1 MSKLSFRARAL
12 DPSKPM
18 PIYLAE
24 ELPDL
29 PEYSAINRA
38 VPQMPSGM
46 EKEEESEHH
55 LQRAICT
62 GLIIPTPEVFEATD
76 SEFYE
81 KYYPTDYKMPKQM
94 IHMQPALNL
103 EQDVPDYDMD
113 SADEQWVNT
122 QNKRLDLDPLKFE
135 TMMDRLEKSSGQTVV
150 TLNEAKALLKQDDE
164 LSIAVYDYWLNKRLK
179 TQHPL
184 ILSVKTETRG
194 NTTPNNPY
202 LAFRR
207 RTEKMQTR
215 KNRKND
221 ESSYEKML
229 KLRRD
234 LSRAVTLLEMIKR
247 REKIKREQLHLGIE
261 IYEKRYQTQD
271 FNGQLLSEFTANAT
285 KASRPAFAPIYSNQY
300 SSHHST
306 LSGSAGA
313 GTSGSG
319 PYHGPS
325 SSSSHY
331 HHHVGGTSSS
341 KRDSESLSS
350 SRKEKRQYKKRKH
363 KIQKERSSGSSATV
377 TGSSAA
383 GLGSAGVGTGGVGGY
398 HHYQYHPAGTGVG
411 GLGGI
416 AAASGASARGDAAV
430 GAGLSSGT
438 VDPALSS
445 DEEELANLQGTTA
458 PEEEYAYA
466 FRRSK
471 LSQYHRPITKGFGDW
486 PWVSKEENGK
496 ADLRYRFALTSLRH
510 PRPRCI
516 GFARRRIGR
525 GGRVIIDRVST
536 DLDDLWSR
544 LDYKII
550 ESETTPAAA
559 VAMEPEEESIVIPV
573 PSSAGS
579 AALTAPTATATSTS
593 TTVISQMER
602 KWNELESALAANSG
616 GVKRTRQLVIKEE
629 TDMDDLF
636 MANFGLARRI
646 KTDGLSEE
654 VEVKQEKCSD
664 ERTSAVAAGGT
675 SSSTFV
681 ISSNSGSSSSTSVSV
696 NNSENNVIKSE
707 AGGIVTVK
715 QEVLEDYEHMIDNV
729 NNSYRNRISNN
740 SNSNSS
746 SSSSSSNVINS
757 RNNFNQSFSNSINN
771 SLQNRAVSQYQQQLL
786 QQSLRALQQKTTAP
800 GGTSCMSPDASSSSR
815 LNVDTGLDETAT
827 SSADSKA
834 IASVY
839 TDLLNDI
846 QSSWLHFRPKTPEP
860 MPLIED
866 GLLDDDPLFQ
876 TDANRIA
883 LELQALDAELPGD
896 IFNSTESV
904 YRTKQFALDSLVE
917 PHPLGLE
924 PAAVAKDA
932 TDELGI
938 KLETCSNSDNN
949 LSGDSLNDLNLSL
962 SESNEDEKM
971 LDKIL
976 QECQIDDMKSLNQ
989 TSNFWNGILEDGILN
1004 QLETA
1009 DEAGAGTGA
1018 DVKEDPLAMNE
1029 LVSPTPVEG
1038 LPVHK
1043 VGYCSEL
1050 VGYDRLANVERYKSK
1065 RRKILKRCNYLVG
1078 SSFFAVRNPPSE
1090 EIFKKLSD
1098 SDGHA
1103 PLDGEKAEG
1112 VEAVPTAD
1120 PEVKVEEDSDPISA
1134 TIPADQI
1141 KIEPPDEL
1149 LAACSPSASSQ
1160 SAPHLQTNTS
1170 VPAVGSTYQQH
1181 SLSAPQI
1188 KLEPLNYLQAVS
1200 HTTATASPAA
1210 ASTSFLITSP
1220 SVQVVQPSQATSTVL
1235 NPLAAVSSQT
1245 TIPVVTA
1252 HQHQQQHPLSG
1263 QITLT
1268 GNTGSASSSGTSTP
1282 TSSYIVQHTT
1292 PIVLSQ
1298 QQMQQIAT
1306 SGGGNIVTVSG
1317 NQMAITKQALQQ
1329 QGQQQQ
1335 QHIQLQHATH
1345 THQGETYVLTTAT
1358 PTGQSPLKKQ
1368 INGPNDKTVKQN
1380 VINPKLHTLI
1390 NQKLAASGQKAG
1402 DLSKKQFEMITKA
1415 LVSQKMIVKSA
1426 TPANHGTTAATAA
1439 AAAQVV
1445 QQQQLQQQQQ
1455 QQQGTSGTTYSTI
1468 QNAAGLPITIL
1479 SATSQNPQQ
1488 ATQNKIIL
1496 TSSPQ
1501 LIHQAAGQLMAAAA
1515 AASPHGKISI
1525 NSNLL
1530 QQQQQGQQIAQFQ
1543 TTTDGGQVQT
1553 TSGTAGG
1560 QQQQNVK
1567 FEKAVNM
1574 LFDADKNR
1582 IVYANIK
1589 NSRGQFLAQLNP
1601 KVVNIIQ
1608 PIQQQ
1613 KLINSVGAL
1622 QQQQQQQQTATNVQS
1637 ILGASSG
1644 ATTIVNSKGGIQRIP
1659 AVSIRAQ
1666 QLQQQHQQQQQQQ
1679 QSQQQLDSHGTTA
1692 TVATNSIKFFQVT
1705 PAVASAA
1712 AASAVNDNNQ
1722 MTAVTVSSAN
1732 TATLVVPSSSG
1743 TAGSGNNNATAATA
1757 TAVPTSINITNRALL
1772 QSVLCNSAQAVEGE
1786 AKGMNRKLVVE
1797 CKENVNPS
1805 EVGKCARMVSNVVV
1819 R

>member
-94 IHMQPALNL
+94 IHMQPLNL

-122 QNKRLDLDPLKFE
+122 QGKRLDLDPLKFE

-300 SSHHST
+300 SSHHSAM
-306 LSGSAGA
+306 SGSAGA

-319 PYHGPS
+319 AYHGPS

-331 HHHVGGTSSS
+331 HHVGGTSSS

-363 KIQKERSSGSSATV
+363 KIQKERSSASSSTV
-377 TGSSAA
+377 TGSSAV
-383 GLGSAGVGTGGVGGY
+383 GLGSSAVGTGGVGGY
-398 HHYQYHPAGTGVG
+398 HHYQYHPAGTGVS
-411 GLGGI
+411 GLSGI
-416 AAASGASARGDAAV
+416 AASSGVGGRGDAAL
-430 GAGLSSGT
+430 GTGLGSGT

-445 DEEELANLQGTTA
+445 DEEELANLQGATA
-458 PEEEYAYA
+458 PEEEYAYP

-573 PSSAGS
+573 PSSAGAS
-579 AALTAPTATATSTS
+579 ALTAPTATATSNP
-593 TTVISQMER
+593 TTASATTAISQMER
-602 KWNELESALAANSG
+602 KWNELESALAVKS

-646 KTDGLSEE
+646 KTDGLVKMEEEDSVNSRLIGEE

-664 ERTSAVAAGGT
+664 ERTSVAVAAGGT

-681 ISSNSGSSSSTSVSV
+681 ISSNNGSSSSTSVSV

-746 SSSSSSNVINS
+746 SSSSSSNVNS

-786 QQSLRALQQKTTAP
+786 QRSLRALQRKTAAP
-800 GGTSCMSPDASSSSR
+800 GLMSSASPDASSSSR
-815 LNVDTGLDETAT
+815 WNDELGLSESTP
-827 SSADSKA
+827 SADSKA

-839 TDLLNDI
+839 TELLNDI

-860 MPLIED
+860 MLQMED

-904 YRTKQFALDSLVE
+904 YRTKNFALDSLVE

-924 PAAVAKDA
+924 SAAVTKDA

-1009 DEAGAGTGA
+1009 DETGAGTGG
-1018 DVKEDPLAMNE
+1018 DVKEDPLTINE
-1029 LVSPTPVEG
+1029 LVSPSPVEG

-1043 VGYCSEL
+1043 IGYCSEL

-1098 SDGHA
+1098 GDGNV
-1103 PLDGEKAEG
+1103 PLEGEKAEG
-1112 VEAVPTAD
+1112 AAEAAPTAD
-1120 PEVKVEEDSDPISA
+1120 SEVKVEEDSDSVSA

-1170 VPAVGSTYQQH
+1170 VPPVGSSYQQH

-1188 KLEPLNYLQAVS
+1188 KLEPINYLQAVS
-1200 HTTATASPAA
+1200 HSTAVAATASPAT

-1220 SVQVVQPSQATSTVL
+1220 SVQVVSQATTTVL
-1235 NPLAAVSSQT
+1235 NPLVASSQT
-1245 TIPVVTA
+1245 TVPVVTA
-1252 HQHQQQHPLSG
+1252 QHQQQQHPQHSTLTG
-1263 QITLT
+1263 QITLA
-1268 GNTGSASSSGTSTP
+1268 GNAGSASSSGTSTP
-1282 TSSYIVQHTT
+1282 TGSYIVQHTT

-1306 SGGGNIVTVSG
+1306 SGGNIVTVSG
-1317 NQMAITKQALQQ
+1317 NQMLTATKQALQQ
-1329 QGQQQQ
+1329 GQQQ

-1345 THQGETYVLTTAT
+1345 SHQGETYVLTTAT

-1390 NQKLAASGQKAG
+1390 NQKLAASGQKAS

-1426 TPANHGTTAATAA
+1426 TAANHGSSAATA

-1455 QQQGTSGTTYSTI
+1455 GTSGTGTYSTI

-1501 LIHQAAGQLMAAAA
+1501 LIQQAAGQLMAAAA

-1530 QQQQQGQQIAQFQ
+1530 QQQQGQQLTQFQ
-1543 TTTDGGQVQT
+1543 TTDGGQGQT
-1553 TSGTAGG
+1553 TSGTTGG

-1613 KLINSVGAL
+1613 KLINSVGAM
-1622 QQQQQQQQTATNVQS
+1622 QQQQQQQTAANVQS
-1637 ILGASSG
+1637 ILGASPTG
-1644 ATTIVNSKGGIQRIP
+1644 TTTFVNSKGGIQRIP
-1659 AVSIRAQ
+1659 SVSIRAQ
-1666 QLQQQHQQQQQQQ
+1666 QLQQQQQQQQQG
-1679 QSQQQLDSHGTTA
+1679 QQQLDSHGTA
-1692 TVATNSIKFFQVT
+1692 TVAVATNNATNSIKFIQVT

-1712 AASAVNDNNQ
+1712 SSVVSENQ
-1722 MTAVTVSSAN
+1722 AVSSSGSGG
-1732 TATLVVPSSSG
+1732 LVVPSSSG
-1743 TAGSGNNNATAATA
+1743 AVVGTAGSGTNTAA
-1757 TAVPTSINITNRALL
+1757 PTSINITNR
-1772 QSVLCNSAQAVEGE
+1772 
-1786 AKGMNRKLVVE
+1786 
-1797 CKENVNPS
+1797 
-1805 EVGKCARMVSNVVV
+1805 
-1819 R
+1819 

>member
-81 KYYPTDYKMPKQM
+81 KYYPSDYKMPKQM
-94 IHMQPALNL
+94 IHMQPLNL

-122 QNKRLDLDPLKFE
+122 QNKRLDLDSLKFE
-135 TMMDRLEKSSGQTVV
+135 MMMDRLEKSSGQTVV

-194 NTTPNNPY
+194 STTPNNPY

-300 SSHHST
+300 SAHHT
-306 LSGSAGA
+306 ALSGSTGAA

-319 PYHGPS
+319 TYHGPS
-325 SSSSHY
+325 SSSSQF
-331 HHHVGGTSSS
+331 HHAVGASSN

-363 KIQKERSSGSSATV
+363 KIQKERPSASSSTV
-377 TGSSAA
+377 TGNSV
-383 GLGSAGVGTGGVGGY
+383 GLGSTAVGTAGVGGY
-398 HHYQYHPAGTGVG
+398 RHYQYHPAGVGVS
-411 GLGGI
+411 GLSGVD
-416 AAASGASARGDAAV
+416 ASGGVSSRGV
-430 GAGLSSGT
+430 VTGGTGLSSGN

-445 DEEELANLQGTTA
+445 DEEELANLQGGA

-525 GGRVIIDRVST
+525 GGRVIIDRAST

-559 VAMEPEEESIVIPV
+559 VAVEPEEESVVIPV
-573 PSSAGS
+573 PSSTSNAT
-579 AALTAPTATATSTS
+579 LTAPIPTNIT
-593 TTVISQMER
+593 SQMDR
-602 KWNELESALAANSG
+602 KWNELESAIALASG
-616 GVKRTRQLVIKEE
+616 LKRTRQLVIKEE
-629 TDMDDLF
+629 TDLDDLF
-636 MANFGLARRI
+636 MANFGLARRRT
-646 KTDGLSEE
+646 TDCQVKVETMEDESVNNRLNSEA
-654 VEVKQEKCSD
+654 VKVKQEKCND
-664 ERTSAVAAGGT
+664 ERTSGAAGET
-675 SSSTFV
+675 SSSAFV
-681 ISSNSGSSSSTSVSV
+681 ISSNSVSSSSTSVSV
-696 NNSENNVIKSE
+696 NNSENNVIKTE
-707 AGGIVTVK
+707 AGGIVAVK
-715 QEVLEDYEHMIDNV
+715 QEILEDYEHMIDNV
-729 NNSYRNRISNN
+729 NNSYRSRISNNSN

-746 SSSSSSNVINS
+746 SSSSSNVNS
-757 RNNFNQSFSNSINN
+757 RNNFNQSFSNSISS

-786 QQSLRALQQKTTAP
+786 QQSLRAFQQKTAAP
-800 GGTSCMSPDASSSSR
+800 GVTVEGSQGASSSSR
-815 LNVDTGLDETAT
+815 LNEQDLGLGESTA
-827 SSADSKA
+827 SVDSKA
-834 IASVY
+834 IAGVY
-839 TDLLNDI
+839 TDLLRDI

-860 MPLIED
+860 VLQEED

-876 TDANRIA
+876 MDANRIA
-883 LELQALDAELPGD
+883 LELQALDSELPGN
-896 IFNSTESV
+896 IFSTTESV
-904 YRTKQFALDSLVE
+904 YRTKPFAMDSLVE
-917 PHPLGLE
+917 PHPLG
-924 PAAVAKDA
+924 PDGAVVTKDT
-932 TDELGI
+932 TDELEV

-1009 DEAGAGTGA
+1009 DDTGAGTGG
-1018 DVKEDPLAMNE
+1018 DVKEDPLTINE
-1029 LVSPTPVEG
+1029 LVNPSSAEG
-1038 LPVHK
+1038 LPANK
-1043 VGYCSEL
+1043 IGYCSEL
-1050 VGYDRLANVERYKSK
+1050 VGYDRLTNIERYKSK

-1078 SSFFAVRNPPSE
+1078 SSFFAVRNPPTE

-1098 SDGHA
+1098 TDCNV
-1103 PLDGEKAEG
+1103 PLEGEKADPI
-1112 VEAVPTAD
+1112 ATAGA
-1120 PEVKVEEDSDPISA
+1120 EVKVEEESDSVSA

-1149 LAACSPSASSQ
+1149 LAASSPSASAQ
-1160 SAPHLQTNTS
+1160 SAPHLQINTS
-1170 VPAVGSTYQQH
+1170 VLPAGNTFQQH
-1181 SLSAPQI
+1181 SLSIPQI
-1188 KLEPLNYLQAVS
+1188 KLEPINHLQSVS
-1200 HTTATASPAA
+1200 HATAIAATASPVTAA
-1210 ASTSFLITSP
+1210 TSFLITSP
-1220 SVQVVQPSQATSTVL
+1220 SVQVVQSSQATTTVL
-1235 NPLAAVSSQT
+1235 NPLVA
-1245 TIPVVTA
+1245 PVQSALPIVTA
-1252 HQHQQQHPLSG
+1252 QHPQHSNLSN
-1263 QITLT
+1263 QISLT
-1268 GNTGSASSSGTSTP
+1268 ANAGSASNSGTSTP
-1282 TSSYIVQHTT
+1282 TGSYIVQHTT

-1306 SGGGNIVTVSG
+1306 SGGNIVTVSG
-1317 NQMAITKQALQQ
+1317 NQVLTATKQALQQ
-1329 QGQQQQ
+1329 GQQQ

-1345 THQGETYVLTTAT
+1345 SHQGETYVLTTAT

-1368 INGPNDKTVKQN
+1368 INGPNDKIVKQN

-1390 NQKLAASGQKAG
+1390 NQKLAASGQKTS
-1402 DLSKKQFEMITKA
+1402 DLSKKQFEMLTKA

-1426 TPANHGTTAATAA
+1426 TAANHGASSAAV

-1455 QQQGTSGTTYSTI
+1455 GTSGTSTYNVI
-1468 QNAAGLPITIL
+1468 QNAAGQPITIL

-1501 LIHQAAGQLMAAAA
+1501 LIQQAAGQLMAAAA

-1525 NSNLL
+1525 NSNLM
-1530 QQQQQGQQIAQFQ
+1530 QQQQGQQIAQFQ
-1543 TTTDGGQVQT
+1543 TTDGSQGQT
-1553 TSGTAGG
+1553 TSGVTGG
-1560 QQQQNVK
+1560 QQNVK

-1574 LFDADKNR
+1574 LFDTDKNR

-1613 KLINSVGAL
+1613 KLINTVGTI
-1622 QQQQQQQQTATNVQS
+1622 QQQQQQAANVQS
-1637 ILGASSG
+1637 ILGASSTG
-1644 ATTIVNSKGGIQRIP
+1644 AATIVNSKGNIQRIP

-1666 QLQQQHQQQQQQQ
+1666 QLQQQQG
-1679 QSQQQLDSHGTTA
+1679 QQQLDSHGTTTVAVA
-1692 TVATNSIKFFQVT
+1692 TNNATNSIKFIQVT
-1705 PAVASAA
+1705 PAVAAA
-1712 AASAVNDNNQ
+1712 AAAAGAVNENSAI
-1722 MTAVTVSSAN
+1722 TASSSGAG
-1732 TATLVVPSSSG
+1732 TLVVPSSSG
-1743 TAGSGNNNATAATA
+1743 VVLAGSGAGTAGNNTNTTAPAG
-1757 TAVPTSINITNRALL
+1757 INITNR
-1772 QSVLCNSAQAVEGE
+1772 
-1786 AKGMNRKLVVE
+1786 
-1797 CKENVNPS
+1797 
-1805 EVGKCARMVSNVVV
+1805 
-1819 R
+1819 

>member
-46 EKEEESEHH
+46 EKEEESVSKSPSKVTAHFALIRAATEKNEVLCAAILPKADKSRMALDRPIGVEFFGFYGEFGIEPSVRMKEHH

-510 PRPRCI
+510 PRPAFAPIYSNQYSSHHSTLSGSAGAGTSGSGPYHGPSSSSSHYHHHVGGTSSSKRDSESLSSSRKEKRQYKKRKHKIQKERSSGSSATVTGSSAAGLGSAGVGTGGVGGYHHYQYHPAGTGVGGLGGIAAASGASARGDAAVGAGLSSGTVDPALSSDEEELANLQGTTAPEEEYAYAFRRSKLSQYHRPITKGFGDWPWVSKEENGKADLRYRFALTSLRHPRPRCI

-525 GGRVIIDRVST
+525 GGRVIIDRAST

-573 PSSAGS
+573 PSSAGC

-593 TTVISQMER
+593 ATVISQMER

-675 SSSTFV
+675 SSST
-681 ISSNSGSSSSTSVSV
+681 
-696 NNSENNVIKSE
+696 
-707 AGGIVTVK
+707 
-715 QEVLEDYEHMIDNV
+715 
-729 NNSYRNRISNN
+729 
-740 SNSNSS
+740 
-746 SSSSSSNVINS
+746 
-757 RNNFNQSFSNSINN
+757 
-771 SLQNRAVSQYQQQLL
+771 
-786 QQSLRALQQKTTAP
+786 
-800 GGTSCMSPDASSSSR
+800 
-815 LNVDTGLDETAT
+815 
-827 SSADSKA
+827 
-834 IASVY
+834 
-839 TDLLNDI
+839 
-846 QSSWLHFRPKTPEP
+846 
-860 MPLIED
+860 
-866 GLLDDDPLFQ
+866 
-876 TDANRIA
+876 
-883 LELQALDAELPGD
+883 
-896 IFNSTESV
+896 
-904 YRTKQFALDSLVE
+904 
-917 PHPLGLE
+917 
-924 PAAVAKDA
+924 
-932 TDELGI
+932 
-938 KLETCSNSDNN
+938 
-949 LSGDSLNDLNLSL
+949 
-962 SESNEDEKM
+962 
-971 LDKIL
+971 
-976 QECQIDDMKSLNQ
+976 
-989 TSNFWNGILEDGILN
+989 
-1004 QLETA
+1004 
-1009 DEAGAGTGA
+1009 
-1018 DVKEDPLAMNE
+1018 
-1029 LVSPTPVEG
+1029 
-1038 LPVHK
+1038 
-1043 VGYCSEL
+1043 
-1050 VGYDRLANVERYKSK
+1050 
-1065 RRKILKRCNYLVG
+1065 
-1078 SSFFAVRNPPSE
+1078 SFFAVRNPPSE

-1543 TTTDGGQVQT
+1543 TTTDGGQVQA

-1601 KVVNIIQ
+1601 KLMTVVEVDVAVA
-1608 PIQQQ
+1608 
-1613 KLINSVGAL
+1613 VGA
-1622 QQQQQQQQTATNVQS
+1622 
-1637 ILGASSG
+1637 
-1644 ATTIVNSKGGIQRIP
+1644 VNAAGP
-1659 AVSIRAQ
+1659 A
-1666 QLQQQHQQQQQQQ
+1666 
-1679 QSQQQLDSHGTTA
+1679 LDGTG
-1692 TVATNSIKFFQVT
+1692 
-1705 PAVASAA
+1705 
-1712 AASAVNDNNQ
+1712 
-1722 MTAVTVSSAN
+1722 MTM
-1732 TATLVVPSSSG
+1732 LSSSG
-1743 TAGSGNNNATAATA
+1743 SMATAAA
-1757 TAVPTSINITNRALL
+1757 
-1772 QSVLCNSAQAVEGE
+1772 G
-1786 AKGMNRKLVVE
+1786 VV
-1797 CKENVNPS
+1797 S
-1805 EVGKCARMVSNVVV
+1805 DSMIL
-1819 R
+1819 

>member
-94 IHMQPALNL
+94 IHMQPLNL

-122 QNKRLDLDPLKFE
+122 QGKRLDLDPLKFE

-194 NTTPNNPY
+194 STTPNNPY

-261 IYEKRYQTQD
+261 IYEKRYQAQD
-271 FNGQLLSEFTANAT
+271 FNGQLLAEFTSSAT

-300 SSHHST
+300 SAHHTALGS
-306 LSGSAGA
+306 SGGHA
-313 GTSGSG
+313 SGSG
-319 PYHGPS
+319 AYHGPS
-325 SSSSHY
+325 SSSTSQY
-331 HHHVGGTSSS
+331 HVAGTSSS
-341 KRDSESLSS
+341 KRDSESLSN

-363 KIQKERSSGSSATV
+363 KIQKERPSASSSTV
-377 TGSSAA
+377 TGSSSV
-383 GLGSAGVGTGGVGGY
+383 GLGTAGGVGTGVVGGY
-398 HHYQYHPAGTGVG
+398 HYQYHPAGAGVG

-416 AAASGASARGDAAV
+416 AASGGAGGRGDAAIGSGLGS
-430 GAGLSSGT
+430 GAA
-438 VDPALSS
+438 DPALSS

-496 ADLRYRFALTSLRH
+496 ADPRYRFALTSLRH

-559 VAMEPEEESIVIPV
+559 VAMEPEEESIVVPV
-573 PSSAGS
+573 SAGG
-579 AALTAPTATATSTS
+579 LTTATSTAAS
-593 TTVISQMER
+593 ALSVATPTTVIDDMER
-602 KWNELESALAANSG
+602 KWNELESKLVVNNNNNNNSG
-616 GVKRTRQLVIKEE
+616 MKRTRQLVIKEE
-629 TDMDDLF
+629 TDLDDLF
-636 MANFGLARRI
+636 MANFGLARRR
-646 KTDGLSEE
+646 KTDGLAEE
-654 VEVKQEKCSD
+654 DESDRLVGDVVEVKQEKCSD
-664 ERTSAVAAGGT
+664 ERTSVAAQAAAGGT

-681 ISSNSGSSSSTSVSV
+681 ISSNSGSTSSTSVSV

-740 SNSNSS
+740 SSSSNSNSS
-746 SSSSSSNVINS
+746 SSSGSNVNS
-757 RNNFNQSFSNSINN
+757 RNNFNQSFSNSISGN
-771 SLQNRAVSQYQQQLL
+771 LQNRTVSQYQQQLL
-786 QQSLRALQQKTTAP
+786 QQSLRVLQQQTATP
-800 GGTSCMSPDASSSSR
+800 GLTSAGSLDAFSSSR
-815 LNVDTGLDETAT
+815 LNEDLGLDDSAAAADT
-827 SSADSKA
+827 SA

-860 MPLIED
+860 MLQAED

-883 LELQALDAELPGD
+883 LELQSLGTDFPGD
-896 IFNSTESV
+896 IFNQTDSV

-917 PHPLGLE
+917 PHPLGLDD
-924 PAAVAKDA
+924 AAVASGRKDA

-1009 DEAGAGTGA
+1009 DETGAGTGP
-1018 DVKEDPLAMNE
+1018 DVKEDPLTIRE
-1029 LVSPTPVEG
+1029 LVSPPPTEE
-1038 LPVHK
+1038 LSAHK
-1043 VGYCSEL
+1043 IGYCSEL
-1050 VGYDRLANVERYKSK
+1050 VGYDRLANVERFKSK

-1078 SSFFAVRNPPSE
+1078 SSFFAVRNPPAE
-1090 EIFKKLSD
+1090 EIFKKSSD
-1098 SDGHA
+1098 TEDNI
-1103 PLDGEKAEG
+1103 PLEAEKAPAEG
-1112 VEAVPTAD
+1112 TEPVPMET
-1120 PEVKVEEDSDPISA
+1120 EVKVEEESDSVSA

-1149 LAACSPSASSQ
+1149 LAACSPSAPASQ
-1160 SAPHLQTNTS
+1160 SHSAPHLQTNTS
-1170 VPAVGSTYQQH
+1170 VLPAGSTFQQH

-1188 KLEPLNYLQAVS
+1188 KLEPINHLQAASAVS
-1200 HTTATASPAA
+1200 AVAAAASPATA
-1210 ASTSFLITSP
+1210 ATSFLIASP
-1220 SVQVVQPSQATSTVL
+1220 SVQVVQPSPQATTTVM
-1235 NPLAAVSSQT
+1235 NPMVATAQT
-1245 TIPVVTA
+1245 TIPVLA
-1252 HQHQQQHPLSG
+1252 AQHQLQAHPQHTTLSG
-1263 QITLT
+1263 SSITLT

-1282 TSSYIVQHTT
+1282 TGSYIVQHTT

-1306 SGGGNIVTVSG
+1306 SGGNILTVSG
-1317 NQMAITKQALQQ
+1317 NQVLTATKQVLQ
-1329 QGQQQQ
+1329 QGQQHQ
-1335 QHIQLQHATH
+1335 IQLQHATH
-1345 THQGETYVLTTAT
+1345 SHQGETYVLTTAT
-1358 PTGQSPLKKQ
+1358 PGGQSSLKKQ

-1380 VINPKLHTLI
+1380 FINPKFHTLI
-1390 NQKLAASGQKAG
+1390 NQKLAAAGQKAG
-1402 DLSKKQFEMITKA
+1402 DLNKKQLEMLTKA
-1415 LVSQKMIVKSA
+1415 LVSSQKMLVKSA
-1426 TPANHGTTAATAA
+1426 SPANHGASAAAA

-1445 QQQQLQQQQQ
+1445 QQQQQLQQH
-1455 QQQGTSGTTYSTI
+1455 QQGTSGTSTYNVI
-1468 QNAAGLPITIL
+1468 QNSLQQPITIL
-1479 SATSQNPQQ
+1479 SSTGQNPQQ
-1488 ATQNKIIL
+1488 GTQNKIIL

-1501 LIHQAAGQLMAAAA
+1501 LIQQAAGQLMAAAA
-1515 AASPHGKISI
+1515 AASPHGKIAI
-1525 NSNLL
+1525 NSSLL
-1530 QQQQQGQQIAQFQ
+1530 QQQGQQMAQFQ
-1543 TTTDGGQVQT
+1543 TMDGGQGQV
-1553 TSGTAGG
+1553 TSVGSGG
-1560 QQQQNVK
+1560 QQQQ
-1567 FEKAVNM
+1567 
-1574 LFDADKNR
+1574 R

-1589 NSRGQFLAQLNP
+1589 NNRGQFVAHLNP

-1613 KLINSVGAL
+1613 KLMNSVSAL
-1622 QQQQQQQQTATNVQS
+1622 QQQQQQQQHQQITTNVQS
-1637 ILGASSG
+1637 ILGASQST
-1644 ATTIVNSKGGIQRIP
+1644 ATTIVNSKGIQRIP

-1666 QLQQQHQQQQQQQ
+1666 QMQQQQQQQ
-1679 QSQQQLDSHGTTA
+1679 QQQQHQHQQQLDSHGTTTVA
-1692 TVATNSIKFFQVT
+1692 VATNNATSSIKFIQVT
-1705 PAVASAA
+1705 PAVAAAAAAAAAANDNSAA
-1712 AASAVNDNNQ
+1712 AAAAMASA
-1722 MTAVTVSSAN
+1722 SSSGSSN
-1732 TATLVVPSSSG
+1732 TGSLVVPSSSG
-1743 TAGSGNNNATAATA
+1743 AGVSAAGGAAGSGNNTVATP
-1757 TAVPTSINITNRALL
+1757 PTSINITNR
-1772 QSVLCNSAQAVEGE
+1772 
-1786 AKGMNRKLVVE
+1786 
-1797 CKENVNPS
+1797 
-1805 EVGKCARMVSNVVV
+1805 
-1819 R
+1819 